1 MEITEPSNRSLR
13 LALVP
18 LRQYPAPASTRP
30 IPERQLLGGC
40 QISPEACCL
49 PRLQHDQPFG
59 MTVVT
64 AALEILRLQ
73 QPQQQ
78 WLLAE
83 MDLVNPRT
91 GPQDAAFRIRLRQ
104 RPGKRPAS
112 LLIERNE
119 ICIGSLHF
127 SPTRK
132 NNVA

>member
-1 MEITEPSNRSLR
+1 
-13 LALVP
+13 
-18 LRQYPAPASTRP
+18 
-30 IPERQLLGGC
+30 
-40 QISPEACCL
+40 
-49 PRLQHDQPFG
+49 